1 MDKTKILN
9 DLKEY
14 KKFSSMRKFA
24 QFLGITDQS
33 LAQWYTRNSYNIQL
47 LCDKFP
53 EVDANYIVRG
63 EGDML
68 RHTLNE
74 GGVAT
79 GEGAMNHSNS
89 DIIIEKF
96 IDEIAEQRKVTQII
110 LEQNAK
116 LIQLLTPSK
125 TDN

>member
-68 RHTLNE
+68 RHTPNE
-74 GGVAT
+74 GGFAT

-110 LEQNAK
+110 LEQNAN
-116 LIQLLTPSK
+116 LIQLLTPTK